1 MISTIAEKISGSS
14 LSQAISGSDF
24 IFPITESIHVLFL
37 SVVFG
42 SIAIVDL
49 RLLNVRFKAEAVS
62 DLTRRVLPVTWLAFI
77 GAVIT
82 GLFMFIADPG
92 RYLNNFPFLVKML
105 LLALAGLNMAF
116 FHLVTQRNQAEWDRP
131 GTTSNGAKTAGA
143 ASLSLWT
150 LVIVF
155 GRWIGFT

>member
-1 MISTIAEKISGSS
+1 MIAAFSEKIRGSS
-14 LSQAISGSDF
+14 LSQAISASDF

-62 DLTRRVLPVTWLAFI
+62 DLTRRVLPVTWLAFS

-82 GLFMFIADPG
+82 GLLMFIADPG
-92 RYLNNFPFLVKML
+92 RYLDNFPFQVKML
-105 LLALAGLNMAF
+105 LLALVGLNMAF
-116 FHLVTQRNQAEWDRP
+116 FHAVTQRNQVEWDRP
-131 GTTSNGAKTAGA
+131 GTTPTAAKTAGA
-143 ASLSLWT
+143 VSLALWT